1 MSLFRNIMLAGIGL
15 ASLTKEK
22 IEEIVEEA
30 IKRGEVASAD
40 KAKLIEEIQQRAQ
53 AGVAEIRRLVDEQM
67 EAIIRRLRLPEEIK
81 KIQDEVSDLKARLE
95 RIEQEYG
102 KGR

>member
-1 MSLFRNIMLAGIGL
+1 MSLLRNIMLAGIGL

-22 IEEIVEEA
+22 IEEMVEEA

-40 KAKLIEEIQQRAQ
+40 KAKLIDEIQQRAQ

-81 KIQDEVSDLKARLE
+81 KIQDEVSDLKARIE